1 LSSTGGVPD
10 RKRVAVDVV
19 ERSSRSKHAESVVA
33 ALAPQG
39 VVAFATTFVDNSG
52 IARVKAVPLARL
64 PHLAAWGVGF
74 STAFDY
80 FRFDDWVAAPPT
92 GEGPVGDQ
100 RIIPDLSRVVTLS
113 AQPGWAWSP
122 GERWSQAG
130 EPHDKCSRL
139 LLRRQ
144 VDALAERGIDVQ
156 AAFEIEWAVSRG
168 PGDGFTAATGGS
180 GYGMSR
186 LVELSDYCRDVVGA
200 LTDEGVVVEQ
210 FHPEYAAG
218 QFEVSVAPESPLAA
232 ADTSVLVR
240 TTVRALGEAHGLRTS
255 FSPKVDTAGVGNGGH
270 VHLSLWRDG
279 RNLMADGDRRFE
291 LTETGAAFSAS
302 VLRRLPALLAVGAPG
317 VASYLRL
324 VPQHWAG
331 AYACWGLENR
341 EAAMRMVTGSTGST
355 SWAANME
362 VKCFDLLANPYLV
375 LAGLLATGAAGIDA
389 GTELPDPVDVD
400 PAALSEEVLEQRGI
414 RRLPSSLREAV
425 DLFAADEVI
434 AAAFGQPLVDA
445 IVAVRESELEL
456 FADAIPEEVAAATRW
471 LH

>member
-1 LSSTGGVPD
+1 VDAAD
-10 RKRVAVDVV
+10 RNARTKQ
-19 ERSSRSKHAESVVA
+19 AESL
-33 ALAPQG
+33 LAPLAGQG
-39 VVAFATTFVDNSG
+39 VVAVATTFVDNSG
-52 IARVKAVPLARL
+52 IARAKAVPLSRL
-64 PHLAAWGVGF
+64 PQLAGWGVGF

-80 FRFDDWVAAPPT
+80 FRFDDWVAAPAT

-100 RIIPDLSRVVTLS
+100 RIIPDLSRVVVLS
-113 AQPGWAWSP
+113 AQPGWAWAP
-122 GERWSQAG
+122 GERWSQTG

-144 VDALAERGIDVQ
+144 VESLAQQGIEVQ
-156 AAFEIEWAVSRG
+156 AAFEIEWALSRG
-168 PGDGFTAATGGS
+168 EGEDFSAATGGS

-186 LVELSDYCRDVVGA
+186 LVELSDYCRDVVTA
-200 LTDEGVVVEQ
+200 LTEQGVVVEQ

-240 TTVRALGEAHGLRTS
+240 TTVRAVGLAHGLRTS
-255 FSPKVDTAGVGNGGH
+255 FSPKVDLTGVGNGGH

-279 RNLMADGDRRFE
+279 QNLMAGGDGPFE
-291 LTETGAAFSAS
+291 LTHTGAAFSAGI
-302 VLRRLPALLAVGAPG
+302 LAHLPALLALGAPG
-317 VASYLRL
+317 VVSYLRL

-331 AYACWGLENR
+331 AFACWGLENR
-341 EAAMRMVTGSTGST
+341 EAALRMVTGSTGSS

-375 LAGLLATGAAGIDA
+375 LAGLLATGAAGVA
-389 GTELPDPVDVD
+389 ERTPLPDPVDVD
-400 PAALSEEVLEQRGI
+400 PAALSTDVLEQRGI
-414 RRLPSSLREAV
+414 SRLPTSLREAV

-434 AAAFGQPLVDA
+434 GAAFGQPLVDA
-445 IVAVRESELEL
+445 VVAVRESELEL
-456 FADAIPEEVAAATRW
+456 FADATGDEVAAATRW